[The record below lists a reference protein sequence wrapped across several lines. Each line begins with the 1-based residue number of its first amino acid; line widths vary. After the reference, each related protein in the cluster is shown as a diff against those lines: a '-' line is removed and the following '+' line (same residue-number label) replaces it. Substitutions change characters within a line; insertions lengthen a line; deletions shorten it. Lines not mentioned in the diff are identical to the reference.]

1 MCVGGAVL
9 KKAVIL
15 LLVLLFSFGFTT
27 YAEQDPLLTAD
38 ESVDSVVSESIPDKI
53 DYKWALEQYG
63 KQEKIKL
70 MEMNVDLNLPALEE
84 TMEKY
89 EKMTDP
95 IVGAS
100 SPMTRANNMVIMK
113 YGIAEQKKSIEDLKN
128 SVKAGLDREAIS
140 IRNSLRTLYASKLN
154 IFYNE
159 KNLYFAKKALDI
171 AETFYRIG
179 TQTYTEVLS
188 ARYSYLS
195 AEDALEDATLAY
207 ENNLMSFNRYI
218 GMDLLTEY
226 KDFDLD
232 EEPMIKNTDHIQ
244 KLADRKFEAIIK
256 EKEYQIEK
264 EQYRKESLESLI
276 LIYSHIEKDILE
288 EVENIEERIA
298 DLEKELEQL
307 HFYQRRQLNER
318 AKSIIK
324 AFEAIEESKE
334 NLAELRKSYDQ
345 LYQQYLDN
353 DATYTAVEQKQLDII
368 KAQNNLKLQI
378 YDFNTSYMSYL
389 MDMEN

>member
-1 MCVGGAVL
+1 M
-9 KKAVIL
+9 
-15 LLVLLFSFGFTT
+15 
-27 YAEQDPLLTAD
+27 
-38 ESVDSVVSESIPDKI
+38 
-53 DYKWALEQYG
+53 
-63 KQEKIKL
+63 
-70 MEMNVDLNLPALEE
+70 
-84 TMEKY
+84 
-89 EKMTDP
+89 
-95 IVGAS
+95 
-100 SPMTRANNMVIMK
+100 
-113 YGIAEQKKSIEDLKN
+113 
-128 SVKAGLDREAIS
+128 
-140 IRNSLRTLYASKLN
+140 
-154 IFYNE
+154 
-159 KNLYFAKKALDI
+159 DI

-298 DLEKELEQL
+298 DLEKEL
-307 HFYQRRQLNER
+307 NNCI
-318 AKSIIK
+318 SI
-324 AFEAIEESKE
+324 KE
-334 NLAELRKSYDQ
+334 DS
-345 LYQQYLDN
+345 
-353 DATYTAVEQKQLDII
+353 
-368 KAQNNLKLQI
+368 
-378 YDFNTSYMSYL
+378 
-389 MDMEN
+389 

>member
-1 MCVGGAVL
+1 M

-70 MEMNVDLNLPALEE
+70 MEMNVDLNMPALEE
-84 TMEKY
+84 TLEKY

-324 AFEAIEESKE
+324 AFEAIE
-334 NLAELRKSYDQ
+334 
-345 LYQQYLDN
+345 
-353 DATYTAVEQKQLDII
+353 
-368 KAQNNLKLQI
+368 
-378 YDFNTSYMSYL
+378 
-389 MDMEN
+389 